1 MEAKKEKETDKD
13 VERSKGV
20 DRKDYYVSLFQV
32 SVFRVFKKSL
42 RINPLCCLVAFCPL
56 GKAAGRER
64 IWQTAPS
71 SLLRGFF
78 CLMSLH
84 ILC

>member
-32 SVFRVFKKSL
+32 SVFS
-42 RINPLCCLVAFCPL
+42 I
-56 GKAAGRER
+56 
-64 IWQTAPS
+64 
-71 SLLRGFF
+71 
-78 CLMSLH
+78 
-84 ILC
+84 